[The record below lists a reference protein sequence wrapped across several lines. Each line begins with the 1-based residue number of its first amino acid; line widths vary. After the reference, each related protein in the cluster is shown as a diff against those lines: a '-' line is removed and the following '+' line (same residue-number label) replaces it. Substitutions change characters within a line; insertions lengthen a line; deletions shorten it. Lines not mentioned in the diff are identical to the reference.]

1 MLFILSLIGTVSF
14 VLLFR
19 KAMKKYAVPFYLVAT
34 AITVFFLVYRLSG
47 NIQIPD
53 VINKYVMK
61 PLSQGTISTALFSIV
76 MWIGALNRKNPVVKK
91 LFSIRGEMSIIACI
105 LTLSHNI
112 YFGIIF
118 FPMLFTSPGSMSTT
132 HFIAVCITLVL
143 IALMIPLMVTSF
155 ITIRKKM
162 KFASDGTT
170 RIPSSFMLSCKY
182 NLSSAIRLL
191 VSVTNPSWESATSP
205 ISCAINE
212 TPQG

>member
-118 FPMLFTSPGSMSTT
+118 CLYFLFSS
-132 HFIAVCITLVL
+132 IAFCYQNQNVFGIQK
-143 IALMIPLMVTSF
+143 A
-155 ITIRKKM
+155 
-162 KFASDGTT
+162 
-170 RIPSSFMLSCKY
+170 
-182 NLSSAIRLL
+182 
-191 VSVTNPSWESATSP
+191 
-205 ISCAINE
+205 
-212 TPQG
+212 

>member
-19 KAMKKYAVPFYLVAT
+19 KAIKKYAVPFYLVAT

-91 LFSIRGEMSIIACI
+91 LFSIRGEMSYKGIVGIKDTAMEVRKARKRGIMVLGVFTGKEIDLEAEKKIYGKDFIYIKDIQRFSDIVSTYLKKVII
-105 LTLSHNI
+105 N
-112 YFGIIF
+112 
-118 FPMLFTSPGSMSTT
+118 
-132 HFIAVCITLVL
+132 
-143 IALMIPLMVTSF
+143 
-155 ITIRKKM
+155 
-162 KFASDGTT
+162 
-170 RIPSSFMLSCKY
+170 
-182 NLSSAIRLL
+182 
-191 VSVTNPSWESATSP
+191 
-205 ISCAINE
+205 
-212 TPQG
+212 

>member
-91 LFSIRGEMSIIACI
+91 LFSIRGEVSIIACI

-112 YFGIIF
+112 YW
-118 FPMLFTSPGSMSTT
+118 
-132 HFIAVCITLVL
+132 
-143 IALMIPLMVTSF
+143 
-155 ITIRKKM
+155 
-162 KFASDGTT
+162 
-170 RIPSSFMLSCKY
+170 
-182 NLSSAIRLL
+182 RLK
-191 VSVTNPSWESATSP
+191 
-205 ISCAINE
+205 
-212 TPQG
+212 